1 MRDTT
6 MGNRSSNQ
14 QVHHHSSSSTGN
26 TTSPRTRNT
35 FFFPMLCRLSINDV
49 AKPTRL
55 ADLASSSSTSTSCSP
70 DPTSPKISCIG
81 QIKKRSNSNS
91 TSIANNHISASR
103 ISTATTGKSATNLNY
118 NKLRKLFSGKNLIS
132 LPTDTATISNHCGI
146 RSCNGN
152 GGARKPNSNKKT
164 YMISIGDPEVAVEE
178 LDPPLP
184 VVKCR
189 LRDQQVN
196 VSLGK
201 RRGIELKILQ
211 IQPFQLSA
219 VHGTKFINNG
229 DISTDDK
236 LFR

>member
-1 MRDTT
+1 
-6 MGNRSSNQ
+6 MGNRSCNQ
-14 QVHHHSSSSTGN
+14 QVHHHPSTGNGN
-26 TTSPRTRNT
+26 TTSPRYRNT
-35 FFFPMLCRLSINDV
+35 FFPMLCRLSINDV

-55 ADLASSSSTSTSCSP
+55 ADLTSSSSTSTSCSP

-81 QIKKRSNSNS
+81 RIKKRSNSNS
-91 TSIANNHISASR
+91 TSTSTANHHISASR
-103 ISTATTGKSATNLNY
+103 ISTATPGKSATNLNY

-132 LPTDTATISNHCGI
+132 PPTDTATISNHCGI

-152 GGARKPNSNKKT
+152 GGVKKPSKQKK

-189 LRDQQVN
+189 PRDQQVN
-196 VSLGK
+196 VNLGK

-211 IQPFQLSA
+211 IQPFQLST
-219 VHGTKFINNG
+219 VHGTKFINNR
-229 DISTDDK
+229 DISADNK
-236 LFR
+236 FLR

>member
-1 MRDTT
+1 
-6 MGNRSSNQ
+6 MGNRSCNQ
-14 QVHHHSSSSTGN
+14 QVHHHPNTSIGN
-26 TTSPRTRNT
+26 ATSPKTRNT

-55 ADLASSSSTSTSCSP
+55 ADLASSSSTSTSCSQ

-91 TSIANNHISASR
+91 NSTSTANHHISASR
-103 ISTATTGKSATNLNY
+103 ISTATTRKSATNLNY
-118 NKLRKLFSGKNLIS
+118 NKLRKLFSGKNRIS
-132 LPTDTATISNHCGI
+132 PPTDTATISNHCRI

-152 GGARKPNSNKKT
+152 GSVKKPNSKKKK

-189 LRDQQVN
+189 PRDQQVN

-211 IQPFQLSA
+211 IQPFQLST
-219 VHGTKFINNG
+219 VHGTKFINNR

-236 LFR
+236 LLR